1 MISYAYQARDSL
13 GHVHEGAVEADSPEE
28 AQLMLHRDGMQV
40 LSLEQEAEAGSIF
53 PSRISK
59 SDIIYF
65 TNQLAIMVET
75 GINLSTAIES
85 VAAQEKNE
93 ALKTLLTDLRRS
105 VESGEDFSASLAK
118 YPQHFNKTYISLV
131 KASEQTGMLGEML
144 DRIAAYMRN
153 EVEIRNK
160 VRAALAYPAA
170 MVVLAVAVTV
180 FLLTYVLPKFTPL
193 FERKG
198 AKLPTPTVIMMT
210 ASDVL
215 LDYWWAWLAAL
226 IAAGVGFY
234 FFRKT
239 DRGRMTIDSAKINLP
254 ILGPLLRKITIARS
268 LSTLGTLVRSDVPV
282 LMSLELT
289 AEISQNYYFEKLW
302 RNVIDAVTSGNQI
315 HETLAKSKL
324 IPPTVVQMI
333 SAGEETGRLDEVLAK
348 VRRHYDQEVD
358 LSIKTATSLIEPLM
372 ITVMGAV
379 VGGIA
384 MALLLPIFSL
394 SRNV

>member
-1 MISYAYQARDSL
+1 MLTYAYQARDSL
-13 GHVHEGAVEADSPEE
+13 GQVHEGAVDAGSPEE
-28 AQLMLHRDGMQV
+28 AQMMLHRDGMHV
-40 LSLEQEAEAGSIF
+40 LSLEQEAEAGSLF

-65 TNQLAIMVET
+65 TNQLAVMVDT

-85 VAAQEKNE
+85 VSSQEKNE
-93 ALKTLLTDLRRS
+93 ALKTLLVDIRRN
-105 VESGEDFSASLAK
+105 VESGEDFSAALGK
-118 YPQHFNKTYISLV
+118 YPKHFNKTYISLV

-144 DRIAAYMRN
+144 ERIAAYMRN

-160 VRAALAYPAA
+160 VRAALAYPAV
-170 MVVLAVAVTV
+170 MVVLATAVTI

-198 AKLPTPTVIMMT
+198 AKLPTPTIIMMA
-210 ASDVL
+210 ASDIL
-215 LDYWWAWLAAL
+215 LDYWWAWLTAI
-226 IAAGVGFY
+226 IAASVSFY

-239 DRGRMTIDSAKINLP
+239 ERGRKTIDGVKISLP

-268 LSTLGTLVRSDVPV
+268 LSTLGTLVRADVPV

-289 AEISQNYYFEKLW
+289 ADISQNYYYDKLW
-302 RNVIDAVTSGNQI
+302 RNVIDSVTSGNQI

-333 SAGEETGRLDEVLAK
+333 SAGEETGRLEEVLNK
-348 VRRHYDQEVD
+348 ISRHYDQEVD

>member
-1 MISYAYQARDSL
+1 MLSFAYSARDSL
-13 GHVHEGAVEADSPEE
+13 GHVHEGALEAGSPEE
-28 AQLMLHRDGMQV
+28 AAMMLHRDGMHV
-40 LSLEQEAEAGSIF
+40 LSLEQEEEAGSLF
-53 PSRISK
+53 PSRISR

-65 TNQLAIMVET
+65 TNQLAVMVDT

-85 VAAQEKNE
+85 VASQEKNE
-93 ALKTLLTDLRRS
+93 ALKTLLTDIRRS
-105 VESGEDFSASLAK
+105 VEGGEDFSTALAR
-118 YPQHFNKTYISLV
+118 YPKHFNRTYISLV

-144 DRIAAYMRN
+144 ERIAAYLRN

-160 VRAALAYPAA
+160 VRAALAYPAV
-170 MVVLAVAVTV
+170 MVVLATAVTI

-198 AKLPTPTVIMMT
+198 AKLPTPTIIMMT

-215 LDYWWAWLAAL
+215 LDYWWAWLIGL
-226 IAAGVGFY
+226 LAAGIGFY

-239 DRGRMTIDSAKINLP
+239 EKGRQTIDSIKISVP
-254 ILGPLLRKITIARS
+254 IIGPMMRKITIARS

-282 LMSLELT
+282 LQSLELT
-289 AEISQNYYFEKLW
+289 ADISQNYYYDKLW
-302 RNVIDAVTSGNQI
+302 RNVIDSVTSGHQI

-333 SAGEETGRLDEVLAK
+333 SAGEETGRLDDVLMK
-348 VRRHYDQEVD
+348 VSRHYEQEVD

-372 ITVMGAV
+372 ITVMGTV

>member
-1 MISYAYQARDSL
+1 MLSYAYQARDSL
-13 GHVHEGAVEADSPEE
+13 GQVHEGAIEADSPEA
-28 AQLMLHRDGMQV
+28 AQLLLNRDGMHV
-40 LSLEQEAEAGSIF
+40 LSLEQEADGGSLF

-65 TNQLAIMVET
+65 TNQLAVMVDT

-85 VAAQEKNE
+85 VASQEKNE
-93 ALKTLLTDLRRS
+93 ALKSLLVDIRRS
-105 VESGEDFSASLAK
+105 VESGEDFSAALSR
-118 YPQHFNKTYISLV
+118 YPKHFNRTYISLV

-144 DRIAAYMRN
+144 ERIAAYLRN

-160 VRAALAYPAA
+160 VRAALAYPAV
-170 MVVLAVAVTV
+170 MVVLATAVTI

-198 AKLPTPTVIMMT
+198 AKLPTPTIIMMT

-215 LDYWWAWLAAL
+215 LDYWWAWLAGV
-226 IAAGVGFY
+226 IAAAVGFY

-239 DRGRMTIDSAKINLP
+239 EQGRQTIDRVKISLP
-254 ILGPLLRKITIARS
+254 IVGPMMRKITIARC
-268 LSTLGTLVRSDVPV
+268 LSTLGTLVKSDVPV
-282 LMSLELT
+282 LQSLELT
-289 AEISQNYYFEKLW
+289 ADISQNYYFDKLW
-302 RNVIDAVTSGNQI
+302 RNVIDSVTSGHQI
-315 HETLAKSKL
+315 HETLAKSNL

-333 SAGEETGRLDEVLAK
+333 SAGEETGRLDEVLTK
-348 VRRHYDQEVD
+348 ISRHYEQEVD

-372 ITVMGAV
+372 ITVMGTV